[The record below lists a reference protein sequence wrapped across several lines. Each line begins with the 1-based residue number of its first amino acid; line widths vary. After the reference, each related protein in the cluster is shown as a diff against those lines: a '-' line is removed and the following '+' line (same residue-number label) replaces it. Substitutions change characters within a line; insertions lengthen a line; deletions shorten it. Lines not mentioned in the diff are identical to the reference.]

1 MNTGIIPFFLRK
13 LEITKHELSE
23 LLEFLLEVIRG
34 DLVTDKLDLLVNIFL
49 LSHFNNL
56 FLCLFFKLLFELIIF
71 GPNKERLWT
80 VMPMLTSSSIFW
92 SVSSL
97 TKAIWTTLVLALVI
111 SSTLTSTIASSS
123 FEVPTLF
130 LLLSLKFESF

>member
-56 FLCLFFKLLFELIIF
+56 FLCLFLKLLFELIIF
-71 GPNKERLWT
+71 RSNKERLWT

-92 SVSSL
+92 SVSSF

-123 FEVPTLF
+123 FEVTTLF
-130 LLLSLKFESF
+130 LLLSLKFKSL